1 MAAGDS
7 FTLGVEEEYQLVDPA
22 SRELRSRAGRV
33 LPVAERELGDRVHPE
48 LYRSQVEMNTPV
60 CSTLAEVRDAVRQTR
75 RALVGAAE
83 REGLRLAAA
92 GTHPFSH
99 WRDQAV
105 TPRRRYRNLAEDHRQ
120 VFREQVVFGCHVHVG
135 IDDREAAI
143 QTMNRVRP
151 WLPALLALSANSPF
165 WLGADTGYASFR
177 TEVWNRWPMAGMP
190 QPFASRAEYDALV
203 EELVATGSLREPTKL
218 YWDVRPSTQFE
229 TLEFRV
235 ADVCLDVDEAV
246 MVAGLARA
254 LAFTCHQAAVRGD
267 PDPAPRP
274 ELLRAAKWRAAR
286 HGLGADLVDVVGRR
300 ALPAPEL
307 VEVFLAAV
315 RPGLEA
321 GGDLE
326 EVTELVRATVARG
339 TGADRQRRALE
350 RAGRL
355 EAVVDLVV
363 EETAR

>member
-1 MAAGDS
+1 
-7 FTLGVEEEYQLVDPA
+7 VEI
-22 SRELRSRAGRV
+22 
-33 LPVAERELGDRVHPE
+33 
-48 LYRSQVEMNTPV
+48 NTPV
-60 CSTLAEVRDAVRQTR
+60 CATLAEVRDSVRRTR
-75 RALVGAAE
+75 RTLLEAAE
-83 REGLRLAAA
+83 HEGMRIAAA

-105 TPRRRYRNLAEDHRQ
+105 TEKTRYRNLAEDYRQ

-143 QTMNRVRP
+143 QTMNRARP
-151 WLPALLALSANSPF
+151 WLPVLLALSANSPF
-165 WLGADTGYASFR
+165 WLGADTGHASFR

-190 QPFASRAEYDALV
+190 QAFASRAEYDALV
-203 EELVATGSLREPTKL
+203 ETLVATGSIREPTKL
-218 YWDVRPSTQFE
+218 YWDVRPSTEFE

-235 ADVCLDVDEAV
+235 ADVCMRVDEAV

-254 LAFTCHQAAVRGD
+254 LAVTCHAAAVRGE

-286 HGLGADLVDVVGRR
+286 HGLGADLVDVVGGR
-300 ALPAPEL
+300 ALPAAEL
-307 VEVFLAAV
+307 VRVFLAEV

-326 EVTELVRATVARG
+326 EVTDLVAATVARG
-339 TGADRQRRALE
+339 TGAARQREAFQRTGDLH
-350 RAGRL
+350 
-355 EAVVDLVV
+355 AVVDLVV
-363 EETAR
+363 EETAL